1 MFGRK
6 VRFHLSGKDIR
17 GMRRTKS
24 SSLKQK
30 RANKHL
36 RGIKKYT
43 LSNEQLNEQSNEQKS
58 FDYVS
63 TSDMLF
69 ATNVRYRIFIILGG
83 ISVFI
88 LLALVPINLFLGFI
102 AYVIVNLVNMNSNFF
117 QLVGVKDVS
126 FMTVF
131 ESFYLGNVE
140 FMRVVF
146 VTICVA
152 TIVFSLSLYVM
163 WVTEK
168 KTDITSLK
176 NQYYGKIRKEK

>member
-1 MFGRK
+1 
-6 VRFHLSGKDIR
+6 
-17 GMRRTKS
+17 MRRTKS

-36 RGIKKYT
+36 RGIKKYI
-43 LSNEQLNEQSNEQKS
+43 LSNEQSSEQKS
-58 FDYVS
+58 LDYVS
-63 TSDMLF
+63 ISDMLF
-69 ATNVRYRIFIILGG
+69 ATNVRYRIFVILGG
-83 ISVFI
+83 VSIFI

-102 AYVIVNLVNMNSNFF
+102 AYVIVNLVHMNSNYF
-117 QLVGVKDVS
+117 QLIGVKDVS

-131 ESFYLGNVE
+131 ESFYWGNVD
-140 FMRVVF
+140 FVRVIF

-152 TIVFSLSLYVM
+152 IIVFSLSLYVM

-168 KTDITSLK
+168 KTDITSLT

>member
-1 MFGRK
+1 MFGLK
-6 VRFHLSGKDIR
+6 VRFHLFGKDIR
-17 GMRRTKS
+17 DMRRTKS

-36 RGIKKYT
+36 RGIKNYT
-43 LSNEQLNEQSNEQKS
+43 LSSEQKG
-58 FDYVS
+58 FDDVS
-63 TSDMLF
+63 TFDMLF
-69 ATNVRYRIFIILGG
+69 ETNVKYRVFAILGG
-83 ISVFI
+83 ISFYI

-102 AYVIVNLVNMNSNFF
+102 AYVAVNLVHMNSNFF
-117 QLVGVKDVS
+117 QLVGVRDVS

-140 FMRVVF
+140 LMRDIF

-152 TIVFSLSLYVM
+152 IIVLSLSLYGK

-168 KTDITSLK
+168 KTDITSLT

>member
-1 MFGRK
+1 MFGLK
-6 VRFHLSGKDIR
+6 VRFHLFGKDIR
-17 GMRRTKS
+17 DMRRTKS

-36 RGIKKYT
+36 RGIKNYT
-43 LSNEQLNEQSNEQKS
+43 LSSEQKG
-58 FDYVS
+58 FDDVS
-63 TSDMLF
+63 TFDMLF
-69 ATNVRYRIFIILGG
+69 ETNVKYRVFAILGG
-83 ISVFI
+83 ISIFI

-102 AYVIVNLVNMNSNFF
+102 AYVAVNLVHMNSNFF
-117 QLVGVKDVS
+117 QLVGVRDVS

-140 FMRVVF
+140 LMRDIF

-152 TIVFSLSLYVM
+152 IIVLSLSLYGK

-168 KTDITSLK
+168 KTDITSLT
-176 NQYYGKIRKEK
+176 NQYYEKIRKEK

>member
-1 MFGRK
+1 
-6 VRFHLSGKDIR
+6 
-17 GMRRTKS
+17 MRRTKS

-43 LSNEQLNEQSNEQKS
+43 LSNGQSNEQKS

-69 ATNVRYRIFIILGG
+69 ETNVRYRIFIILGG

-102 AYVIVNLVNMNSNFF
+102 AYVIVNLVNMNSNYF

-168 KTDITSLK
+168 KTDITSLT
-176 NQYYGKIRKEK
+176 NQFYEKIRKEK

>member
-1 MFGRK
+1 
-6 VRFHLSGKDIR
+6 
-17 GMRRTKS
+17 MRRTKS

-36 RGIKKYT
+36 RGIKNYT
-43 LSNEQLNEQSNEQKS
+43 LSSEQKG
-58 FDYVS
+58 FDDVS
-63 TSDMLF
+63 TFDMLF
-69 ATNVRYRIFIILGG
+69 ETNVKYRVFAILGG
-83 ISVFI
+83 ISFYI

-102 AYVIVNLVNMNSNFF
+102 AYVAVNLVHMNSNFF

-140 FMRVVF
+140 LMRDTF

-152 TIVFSLSLYVM
+152 IIVFSLSLYGM

-168 KTDITSLK
+168 KADITSLT
-176 NQYYGKIRKEK
+176 NQYYEKIRKEK

>member
-6 VRFHLSGKDIR
+6 VRFHLFGKDIR
-17 GMRRTKS
+17 SMRRTKS
-24 SSLKQK
+24 STLKQK

-36 RGIKKYT
+36 RGVKNYT
-43 LSNEQLNEQSNEQKS
+43 LSSEQKS
-58 FDYVS
+58 FDDVS
-63 TSDMLF
+63 TFDMLF
-69 ATNVRYRIFIILGG
+69 ATNVRHRISAILGG

-102 AYVIVNLVNMNSNFF
+102 AYVIVNLVNMNSNYF

-131 ESFYLGNVE
+131 ESFYWGNVE
-140 FMRVVF
+140 FMRVIF

-152 TIVFSLSLYVM
+152 IIVFSLSLFVM
-163 WVTEK
+163 WVIEK
-168 KTDITSLK
+168 KADITSLT
-176 NQYYGKIRKEK
+176 NQYHGKIRKEK

>member
-6 VRFHLSGKDIR
+6 VRFHLFGKDIR

-24 SSLKQK
+24 STLKQK

-36 RGIKKYT
+36 RGIKNYT
-43 LSNEQLNEQSNEQKS
+43 LSSEQKS
-58 FDYVS
+58 FDDVS
-63 TSDMLF
+63 TFDMLF
-69 ATNVRYRIFIILGG
+69 ATNVKYRVFAILGG
-83 ISVFI
+83 VSIFV

-102 AYVIVNLVNMNSNFF
+102 AYVAVNLVNMNSNFF

-140 FMRVVF
+140 LMRDMFATIF
-146 VTICVA
+146 VAI
-152 TIVFSLSLYVM
+152 IVFSLSLFII
-163 WVTEK
+163 WATEK
-168 KTDITSLK
+168 KTDINSLT
-176 NQYYGKIRKEK
+176 NQYYEKIRKEK

>member
-6 VRFHLSGKDIR
+6 VRFHLFGKDIR

-24 SSLKQK
+24 PSLKQK

-36 RGIKKYT
+36 RGIKNYT
-43 LSNEQLNEQSNEQKS
+43 LSSEQKG
-58 FDYVS
+58 FDDVS
-63 TSDMLF
+63 TFDMLF
-69 ATNVRYRIFIILGG
+69 ATNVKYRVFAILGG
-83 ISVFI
+83 VSIFI

-102 AYVIVNLVNMNSNFF
+102 AYVAVNLVHMNSNFF
-117 QLVGVKDVS
+117 QLVGVRDVS

-140 FMRVVF
+140 LMRDIF

-152 TIVFSLSLYVM
+152 IIVLSLSLYGK

-168 KTDITSLK
+168 KTDITSLT

>member
-1 MFGRK
+1 
-6 VRFHLSGKDIR
+6 
-17 GMRRTKS
+17 MRRTKS

-36 RGIKKYT
+36 RGIKNYT
-43 LSNEQLNEQSNEQKS
+43 LSSEQKS
-58 FDYVS
+58 FDDVS
-63 TSDMLF
+63 TFDMLF
-69 ATNVRYRIFIILGG
+69 ATNVRHRISVILGG

-102 AYVIVNLVNMNSNFF
+102 AYVAVNLVHMNSNFF
-117 QLVGVKDVS
+117 QLVGVRDVS

-140 FMRVVF
+140 LMRDIF

-152 TIVFSLSLYVM
+152 IIVLSLSLYGK

-168 KTDITSLK
+168 KTDITSLT

>member
-6 VRFHLSGKDIR
+6 VRFHLFGKDIR

-36 RGIKKYT
+36 RGIKNYT
-43 LSNEQLNEQSNEQKS
+43 LSRKQKS

-63 TSDMLF
+63 TFYMLF
-69 ATNVRYRIFIILGG
+69 VTNAKYRVFAILRD
-83 ISVFI
+83 ISFYI

-102 AYVIVNLVNMNSNFF
+102 AYVTVNLVHMNSNFF
-117 QLVGVKDVS
+117 QLVGLKDVS

-131 ESFYLGNVE
+131 ESVYLGNVE
-140 FMRVVF
+140 FMRDIF

-152 TIVFSLSLYVM
+152 IIVFPLSLYGM
-163 WVTEK
+163 WATEK
-168 KTDITSLK
+168 KTDINSLT
-176 NQYYGKIRKEK
+176 NQYYEKIRKEK

>member
-1 MFGRK
+1 MFGLK
-6 VRFHLSGKDIR
+6 VRFHLFGKDIR
-17 GMRRTKS
+17 DMRRTKS

-36 RGIKKYT
+36 RGIKNYT
-43 LSNEQLNEQSNEQKS
+43 LSSEQKG
-58 FDYVS
+58 FDDVS
-63 TSDMLF
+63 TFDMLF
-69 ATNVRYRIFIILGG
+69 ETNVKYRVFAILGG
-83 ISVFI
+83 ISFYI

-102 AYVIVNLVNMNSNFF
+102 AYVIVNLVNMNSNYF

-131 ESFYLGNVE
+131 ESFYLGNFE
-140 FMRVVF
+140 FMRDIF

-152 TIVFSLSLYVM
+152 IIVFSLSLYGM

-168 KTDITSLK
+168 KTDITSLT
-176 NQYYGKIRKEK
+176 NQYYEKIRKEK

>member
-6 VRFHLSGKDIR
+6 VRFHLFGKDIR

-36 RGIKKYT
+36 RGIKNYT
-43 LSNEQLNEQSNEQKS
+43 LSSEQKG
-58 FDYVS
+58 FDDVS
-63 TSDMLF
+63 TFDMLF
-69 ATNVRYRIFIILGG
+69 ETNVKYRVFAILRD
-83 ISVFI
+83 ISFYI

-102 AYVIVNLVNMNSNFF
+102 AYVAVNLVHMNSNFF

-131 ESFYLGNVE
+131 ESFYFGSVE
-140 FMRVVF
+140 LMRDMFATIF
-146 VTICVA
+146 VAI
-152 TIVFSLSLYVM
+152 IVFSLSLFII
-163 WVTEK
+163 WATEK
-168 KTDITSLK
+168 KTDINSLT
-176 NQYYGKIRKEK
+176 NQYYEKIRKEK

>member
-6 VRFHLSGKDIR
+6 VRFHLFGKDIR

-24 SSLKQK
+24 PSLKQK

-36 RGIKKYT
+36 RGIKNYT
-43 LSNEQLNEQSNEQKS
+43 LSSEQKG
-58 FDYVS
+58 FDDVS
-63 TSDMLF
+63 TFDMLF
-69 ATNVRYRIFIILGG
+69 ETNVKYRVFAILGG
-83 ISVFI
+83 ISFYI

-102 AYVIVNLVNMNSNFF
+102 AYVAVNLVHMNSNFF

-131 ESFYLGNVE
+131 ESFYLGNFE
-140 FMRVVF
+140 FMRDIF

-152 TIVFSLSLYVM
+152 IIVFSLSLYGM
-163 WVTEK
+163 WATEK
-168 KTDITSLK
+168 KTDITSLT
-176 NQYYGKIRKEK
+176 NQFYEKIRKEK

>member
-6 VRFHLSGKDIR
+6 VRFHLFGKDIR

-43 LSNEQLNEQSNEQKS
+43 LSNEQSNEQLNEQKS

-102 AYVIVNLVNMNSNFF
+102 AYVIVNLVNMNSNYF

-168 KTDITSLK
+168 KTDITSLT

>member
-6 VRFHLSGKDIR
+6 VRFHLFGKDIR
-17 GMRRTKS
+17 SMRRTKS

-43 LSNEQLNEQSNEQKS
+43 LSNEQKS
-58 FDYVS
+58 FDNVS
-63 TSDMLF
+63 TFDMLF
-69 ATNVRYRIFIILGG
+69 ATNVRHRISVILGG

-102 AYVIVNLVNMNSNFF
+102 AYVAVNLVDMNSKFF

-140 FMRVVF
+140 LMRDIF

-152 TIVFSLSLYVM
+152 IIVFSLSLYGM

-168 KTDITSLK
+168 KTDITSLT

>member
-1 MFGRK
+1 MFGQK
-6 VRFHLSGKDIR
+6 VRFHLFGKDIR
-17 GMRRTKS
+17 SMRRTKS

-36 RGIKKYT
+36 RGIKNYT
-43 LSNEQLNEQSNEQKS
+43 LSNEPKK
-58 FDYVS
+58 FGCVS
-63 TSDMLF
+63 TFDMLF
-69 ATNVRYRIFIILGG
+69 ATNVRYRVFAILGG

-102 AYVIVNLVNMNSNFF
+102 AYVAVNLVHMNSNFF

-168 KTDITSLK
+168 KTDITSLT

>member
-1 MFGRK
+1 MFGLK
-6 VRFHLSGKDIR
+6 VRFHLFGKDIR
-17 GMRRTKS
+17 DMRRTKS

-36 RGIKKYT
+36 RGIKNYT
-43 LSNEQLNEQSNEQKS
+43 LSSEQKG
-58 FDYVS
+58 FDDVS
-63 TSDMLF
+63 TFDMLF
-69 ATNVRYRIFIILGG
+69 ETNVKYRVFAILGG
-83 ISVFI
+83 ISFYI

-102 AYVIVNLVNMNSNFF
+102 AYVAVNLVHMNSNFF

-140 FMRVVF
+140 LMRDIF

-152 TIVFSLSLYVM
+152 IIVLSLSLYGT
-163 WVTEK
+163 WRTEK
-168 KTDITSLK
+168 KTDITSLT

>member
-6 VRFHLSGKDIR
+6 VRFHLFGKDIR
-17 GMRRTKS
+17 DMRRTKS

-36 RGIKKYT
+36 RGIKNYT
-43 LSNEQLNEQSNEQKS
+43 LSSEQKG
-58 FDYVS
+58 FDDVS
-63 TSDMLF
+63 TFDMLF
-69 ATNVRYRIFIILGG
+69 ETNVKYRVFAILGG
-83 ISVFI
+83 VSIFI

-102 AYVIVNLVNMNSNFF
+102 AYVAVNLVHMNSNFF
-117 QLVGVKDVS
+117 QLVGVRDVS

-140 FMRVVF
+140 LMRDIF

-152 TIVFSLSLYVM
+152 IIVFSLSLYGM

-168 KTDITSLK
+168 KTDITSLT
-176 NQYYGKIRKEK
+176 NQYYEKIRKEK

>member
-6 VRFHLSGKDIR
+6 VRFHLFGKDIR
-17 GMRRTKS
+17 DMRRTKS

-36 RGIKKYT
+36 RGIKNYT
-43 LSNEQLNEQSNEQKS
+43 LSSEQKS
-58 FDYVS
+58 FDDVS
-63 TSDMLF
+63 TFDMLF
-69 ATNVRYRIFIILGG
+69 VTNAKYRVFAILGG
-83 ISVFI
+83 VSIFV

-102 AYVIVNLVNMNSNFF
+102 AYVAVNLVNMNSNFF

-140 FMRVVF
+140 LMRDMFATIF
-146 VTICVA
+146 VAI
-152 TIVFSLSLYVM
+152 IVFSLSLFII
-163 WVTEK
+163 WATEK
-168 KTDITSLK
+168 KTDINSLT
-176 NQYYGKIRKEK
+176 NQYYEKIRKEK

>member
-6 VRFHLSGKDIR
+6 VRFHLFGKDIR
-17 GMRRTKS
+17 DMRRTKS

-36 RGIKKYT
+36 RGIKNYT
-43 LSNEQLNEQSNEQKS
+43 LSSEQKS
-58 FDYVS
+58 FGDVS
-63 TSDMLF
+63 TFDMLF
-69 ATNVRYRIFIILGG
+69 ATNVRYRVFAILGG

-102 AYVIVNLVNMNSNFF
+102 AYVAVNLVHMNSNFF

-131 ESFYLGNVE
+131 EYFYLGNVE
-140 FMRVVF
+140 LMRDTF

-152 TIVFSLSLYVM
+152 IIVFSLSLCGM

-168 KTDITSLK
+168 KTDITSLT
-176 NQYYGKIRKEK
+176 NQYYEKIRKEK

>member
-1 MFGRK
+1 
-6 VRFHLSGKDIR
+6 
-17 GMRRTKS
+17 MRRTKS
-24 SSLKQK
+24 STLKQK

-36 RGIKKYT
+36 RGIKNYT
-43 LSNEQLNEQSNEQKS
+43 LSSEQKS
-58 FDYVS
+58 FDDVS
-63 TSDMLF
+63 TFDMLF
-69 ATNVRYRIFIILGG
+69 ATNVRHRISVILGG

-102 AYVIVNLVNMNSNFF
+102 AYVAVNLVHMNSNFF

-126 FMTVF
+126 FTTVF

-140 FMRVVF
+140 LMRDIF
-146 VTICVA
+146 ITICVA
-152 TIVFSLSLYVM
+152 IIVFSLSLYGM

-168 KTDITSLK
+168 KTDITSLT

>member
-6 VRFHLSGKDIR
+6 VRFHLFGKDIR

-43 LSNEQLNEQSNEQKS
+43 LSNEQSNEQKS

-69 ATNVRYRIFIILGG
+69 AINVRYRIFIILGG

-102 AYVIVNLVNMNSNFF
+102 AYVAVNLVNMNSNFF

-131 ESFYLGNVE
+131 ESFYFGSVE
-140 FMRVVF
+140 LMRDMFATIF
-146 VTICVA
+146 VAI
-152 TIVFSLSLYVM
+152 IVFSLSLFII
-163 WVTEK
+163 WATEK
-168 KTDITSLK
+168 KTDINSLT
-176 NQYYGKIRKEK
+176 NQFYEKIRKEK

>member
-1 MFGRK
+1 
-6 VRFHLSGKDIR
+6 
-17 GMRRTKS
+17 MRRTKS

-36 RGIKKYT
+36 RGIKKYI
-43 LSNEQLNEQSNEQKS
+43 LSNEQSSEQKS
-58 FDYVS
+58 FDDVS
-63 TSDMLF
+63 TFDMLF
-69 ATNVRYRIFIILGG
+69 ATNVRYRVFAILGG

-102 AYVIVNLVNMNSNFF
+102 AYVAVNLVHMNSNFF

-140 FMRVVF
+140 LMRDIF

-152 TIVFSLSLYVM
+152 IIVLSLSLYGT
-163 WVTEK
+163 WRTEK
-168 KTDITSLK
+168 KTDITSLT
-176 NQYYGKIRKEK
+176 NQYYRKIRKEK